1 MKCSKVLRLLPLY
14 FDGILTQVSTEEV
27 ASHLRACPTCTAELL
42 KIERLAQALASISDV
57 ELPRS
62 LAEALESI
70 LRKRNIHRLSTK
82 ARRYSIERRASLR
95 RAALNLGYAALVA
108 ALVFAVAKS
117 NVWQNRQAPSASAPS
132 AVEKQASRPPIELKQ
147 PLKEKSAEPGVE
159 SLERFKGGA
168 GLSLQPEVAI
178 SKKDYA
184 VEDVEDVKFTSV
196 VLSFAD
202 QYTADDAT
210 TLRDRMVSGII
221 DAAGQAGQ
229 DAGSTARALSTALA
243 AVDKPA
249 LPAYAERA
257 SLQGRDVWLFVLVWS
272 PAGSTG
278 PLSSASVVV
287 IDTASNEVVH
297 TTE

>member
-1 MKCSKVLRLLPLY
+1 MKCSKALRLLPFY
-14 FDGILTQVSTEEV
+14 YDGILRQERAEEV
-27 ASHLRACPTCTAELL
+27 ASHIRACPSCSAEFL
-42 KIERLAQALASISDV
+42 KIERLSQALSSLSDV

-62 LAEALESI
+62 LAEELEST
-70 LRKRNIHRLSTK
+70 LRKRNVHRLSTK
-82 ARRYSIERRASLR
+82 ARRYSIAKRASLL
-95 RAALNLGYAALVA
+95 RAALNLGYAALFA
-108 ALVFAVAKS
+108 ALIFAVAQTS
-117 NVWQNRQAPSASAPS
+117 TWQNWQAPSASAPS
-132 AVEKQASRPPIELKQ
+132 ALEKQNSRPPVKLKQ

-159 SLERFKGGA
+159 SLERFKGGI
-168 GLSLQPEVAI
+168 GLSLQPEVGI
-178 SKKDYA
+178 SKEDYA

-202 QYTADDAT
+202 RYTAEDAVA
-210 TLRDRMVSGII
+210 LRDKMVSSII

-229 DAGSTARALSTALA
+229 DAGSTSRALSTALA

-278 PLSSASVVV
+278 ALSSASVVV
-287 IDTASNEVVH
+287 IDPASNEVVH
-297 TTE
+297 TE